1 MAISPWAQIRQGAQ
15 PDTPPPDIGPWA
27 PVPDMPATGDTP
39 ITARPTV
46 VEDPLAQNIQYHQ
59 SEAQKYRDKLAHGWG
74 TPGNHDTKLGKV
86 AHVFSQIGNI
96 AGNIVAPNV
105 MAMTPGTQLY
115 NESKQAGNT
124 ELADKEQE
132 QLSTEKAHD
141 AAATLGQ
148 QRLTETTQHH
158 TLQDQEKAHS
168 HGMKYDESGQLVPL
182 EYDELPPQQQ
192 AIVDLK
198 GSQDRLAQAN
208 SQLAEAK
215 KNNLPE
221 QMRIAQ
227 ERIDAELKGQQAA
240 LARLGVQRESL
251 EFRKDQFY
259 NPQPTGGERKTGD
272 LAESAVNQVHT
283 LKGIIGAH
291 PEIFGPGPGRAQ
303 RIEAWLGNQT
313 PDTAAFNAAKTYLA
327 EHSAGVFGGR
337 GKYIIEELNK
347 ITRPE
352 SNPEALNAA
361 LEVAENT
368 AQHFVGKGQVHHAPG
383 GGGNTSE
390 PPRPPNVPDGYHF
403 DAKGPKGAGW
413 YAPTK
418 TQ

>member
-1 MAISPWAQIRQGAQ
+1 V
-15 PDTPPPDIGPWA
+15 PDVPA
-27 PVPDMPATGDTP
+27 PVEGMAKPAH
-39 ITARPTV
+39 V
-46 VEDPLAQNIQYHQ
+46 VEDPIASNIEYHQ
-59 SEAQKYRDKLAHGWG
+59 AQAQKYRNALANPWG
-74 TPGNHDTKLGKV
+74 TPNNHPGKLGKV
-86 AHVFSQIGNI
+86 AHIFSEVGNI

-105 MAMTPGTQLY
+105 MANIPGTQL
-115 NESKQAGNT
+115 NNQEKEASNT
-124 ELADKEQE
+124 AELDKEVN
-132 QLSTEKAHD
+132 QLDQEKARD
-141 AAATLGQ
+141 ASASLGQ
-148 QRLTETTQHH
+148 QKLAETTQHH
-158 TLQDQEKAHS
+158 SLQDQEKAHS
-168 HGMKYDESGQLVPL
+168 HYMKYDEAGNLVPL
-182 EYDELPPQQQ
+182 EYEELPPQQQ
-192 AIVDLK
+192 AIVDIK
-198 GSQDRLAQAN
+198 GSQDRLVQAN
-208 SQLAEAK
+208 AQLADAK

-361 LEVAENT
+361 LDVAENT
-368 AQHFVGKGQVHHAPG
+368 AQHFVGKGQVHYAPG
-383 GGGNTSE
+383 GGGNTAE